1 MRKKKVT
8 QEDRISKLERVVS
21 QLYIRQVQMYQQI
34 NPKETEK
41 DEEE

>member
-21 QLYIRQVQMYQQI
+21 QLYIRQIQI
-34 NPKETEK
+34 YKMVNPETEN

>member
-1 MRKKKVT
+1 MRKKKVK

-21 QLYIRQVQMYQQI
+21 QLYIRQIQIYKMI
-34 NPKETEK
+34 NPEIEN

>member
-21 QLYIRQVQMYQQI
+21 QLYIRQIQI
-34 NPKETEK
+34 YKMVNPEEENN

>member
-21 QLYIRQVQMYQQI
+21 QLYIRQIQI
-34 NPKETEK
+34 YKMIQSEEEN